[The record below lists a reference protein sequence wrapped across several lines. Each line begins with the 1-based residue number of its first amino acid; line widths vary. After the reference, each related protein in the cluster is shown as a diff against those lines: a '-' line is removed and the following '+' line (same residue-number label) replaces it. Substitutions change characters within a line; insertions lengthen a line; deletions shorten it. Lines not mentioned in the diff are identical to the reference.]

1 MAAPASS
8 AFGKPTN
15 PPTQKERR
23 RNRKKEKQGP
33 STSCLLLKKK
43 YHNFQGL
50 LFQHLC
56 QFSTFWGNHA
66 LLGFN
71 SLGSVNYE

>member
-15 PPTQKERR
+15 PPQKERR

-33 STSCLLLKKK
+33 SSSCLLLKKK
-43 YHNFQGL
+43 T
-50 LFQHLC
+50 
-56 QFSTFWGNHA
+56 QFSRTTLPASLSILHIWGNHA
-66 LLGFN
+66 LLGVH
-71 SLGSVNYE
+71 SLGSVKYE

>member
-1 MAAPASS
+1 MAAPVSS
-8 AFGKPTN
+8 AFGKPTK
-15 PPTQKERR
+15 PTPQKERR

-33 STSCLLLKKK
+33 SSSCLLLKAKN
-43 YHNFQGL
+43 HNFQWL

-56 QFSTFWGNHA
+56 QFSRFWGNHA
-66 LLGFN
+66 LLGFK